1 MTRTLHGF
9 GLGLRPQHYDALL
22 SADTNAVDWLE
33 IVSENYLVDG
43 GRPLAI
49 RPNVLLVPPAL
60 ENAAKELVE
69 GDRLANGAYNPN
81 KGKAKVIVSP
91 WLL

>member
-43 GRPLAI
+43 GRPLA
-49 RPNVLLVPPAL
+49 L
-60 ENAAKELVE
+60 
-69 GDRLANGAYNPN
+69 GDRGIEPAHVGLAASCGAD
-81 KGKAKVIVSP
+81 SP
-91 WLL
+91 SRWCPRRVCS